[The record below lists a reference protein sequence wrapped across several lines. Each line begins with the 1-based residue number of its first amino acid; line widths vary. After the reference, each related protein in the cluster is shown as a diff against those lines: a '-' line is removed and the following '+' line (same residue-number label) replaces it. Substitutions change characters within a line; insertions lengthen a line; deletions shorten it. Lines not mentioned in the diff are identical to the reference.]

1 MALFIAAGNGGS
13 EKIMNNSFIW
23 LIIKRI
29 AFSILILFLLIS
41 FVFIL
46 LRLSPGNISQKFI
59 SPRLSPE
66 LKEKVT
72 ESFGLNKSV
81 PEQYALFLANLL
93 KGDLGISYNY
103 REPVANVIKEYI
115 PFTLLFT
122 ITGFLAQAVT
132 GIMLALI
139 AVKYAGR
146 KTDKVI
152 SAINLTAYSVPAFV
166 VGIFLIY
173 IFSSWLN
180 LFPSSGIVSVNHDE
194 FSFWGKINDYFSH
207 LVLPLITLAFGGS
220 AVYFKYL
227 RDNIE
232 DVYNKPFVTNLRAY
246 GVSERKILI
255 SHIIP
260 NAVNPL
266 ISIAGVGLGVL
277 FGGALITEVI
287 FGLPGMGRL
296 SVNAILTRDYPLVV
310 GCTLMAGFFIV
321 VCNLA
326 ADIIKALID
335 KRLIKQI
342 IN

>member
-1 MALFIAAGNGGS
+1 
-13 EKIMNNSFIW
+13 
-23 LIIKRI
+23 
-29 AFSILILFLLIS
+29 
-41 FVFIL
+41 

-59 SPRLSPE
+59 SPKLSPE

-81 PEQYALFLANLL
+81 PEQYALFLTNLL

-103 REPVANVIKEYI
+103 REPVVNVIREYM
-115 PFTLLFT
+115 PFTILFT
-122 ITGFLAQAVT
+122 FAGFLVQAAV
-132 GIMLALI
+132 GILLALV

-146 KTDKVI
+146 KTDKTL
-152 SAINLTAYSVPAFV
+152 SALNLAAYSVPSFV

-180 LFPSSGIVSVNHDE
+180 LFPSSGIVSINHDE
-194 FSFWGKINDYFSH
+194 FSSMGKINDYLSH
-207 LVLPLITLAFGGS
+207 LVLPVITLAFGGS

-232 DVYNKPFVTNLRAY
+232 DAYNRPFVTNLRAY
-246 GVSERKILI
+246 GLSERKILI
-255 SHIIP
+255 RHIIP

-296 SVNAILTRDYPLVV
+296 SVNAILSRDYPLVV
-310 GCTLMAGFFIV
+310 GCTLMAGFFIIIS
-321 VCNLA
+321 NLA